1 MKSNISK
8 FEREYLEEEAE
19 RAYKRHERE
28 QQRKFNRKLT
38 AKQKEKYIIDYIEKN
53 AQPTETHVR
62 QSEKET
68 NQMHILKRLIIDE
81 KKRLSIEDMTN
92 ALRAEGFTWGIGEKT
107 MYRRI
112 IPELTKTELIKR
124 GADGKYYFDENSK
137 KVQNIRSI
145 TDRMAEKAQQ
155 SIISINIISNFLEMI
170 KGSPVYEKAK
180 EFIEHEK
187 IQFTRGGRTKDVKN
201 QKSSS
206 RLLFLG
212 APESTIDSKIWE
224 EIFDAMDTFSAIN
237 IHYTPEG
244 KTKEQT
250 YSVKPY
256 QLIFDNGSWDLWGEC
271 FTPGHEGKKLF
282 NLSRITRVS
291 VRSMMGKF
299 FLPADYNFL
308 QTLSGNFGCYNDGKQ
323 KVYKIKFQKD
333 SYAWLYSKD
342 RIWGD
347 KQKIRETKDGF
358 VLSFEASQYKP
369 ILRWV
374 LGWGDEAEPLEPAEL
389 VDEWK
394 AKIRNM
400 AKKI

>member
-1 MKSNISK
+1 M
-8 FEREYLEEEAE
+8 
-19 RAYKRHERE
+19 
-28 QQRKFNRKLT
+28 
-38 AKQKEKYIIDYIEKN
+38 
-53 AQPTETHVR
+53 
-62 QSEKET
+62 
-68 NQMHILKRLIIDE
+68 
-81 KKRLSIEDMTN
+81 
-92 ALRAEGFTWGIGEKT
+92 
-107 MYRRI
+107 
-112 IPELTKTELIKR
+112 
-124 GADGKYYFDENSK
+124 
-137 KVQNIRSI
+137 
-145 TDRMAEKAQQ
+145 
-155 SIISINIISNFLEMI
+155 
-170 KGSPVYEKAK
+170 
-180 EFIEHEK
+180 
-187 IQFTRGGRTKDVKN
+187 
-201 QKSSS
+201 
-206 RLLFLG
+206 FLG

-374 LGWGDEAEPLEPAEL
+374 LGWGDEVEPLEPAEL